1 MSVEDYC
8 ELCDLPKSTCIHGNP
23 PAPPPAAPP
32 RAARPKATPVVR
44 RAASSASGAAS
55 RAASGSGSGAAST
68 ATPTR
73 RVPRKWT
80 PPEVFAPV
88 IVQVLGE
95 AGGELDQD
103 EMFRRLEERVSE
115 QLTAADHGTTPEG
128 ELRWRYAARRARQA
142 LIAEGRMT
150 KGRPGVWALA

>member
-23 PAPPPAAPP
+23 PAPPPPP
-32 RAARPKATPVVR
+32 PARAARTKATPVVR
-44 RAASSASGAAS
+44 KSVSSGSRSGAGSASRTSSSAAA
-55 RAASGSGSGAAST
+55 AA
-68 ATPTR
+68 PTR

-88 IVQVLGE
+88 IVQVLDD
-95 AGGELDQD
+95 AGGELEQ
-103 EMFRRLEERVSE
+103 EELFRRLEERVSE
-115 QLTAADHGTTPEG
+115 QLTDADHGRTPEG

-142 LIAEGRMT
+142 LIAEGQMT

>member
-1 MSVEDYC
+1 MSAEDYC
-8 ELCDLPKSTCIHGNP
+8 ELCDLPESTCIHGNP
-23 PAPPPAAPP
+23 PAPPPPAPS
-32 RAARPKATPVVR
+32 RVARPKATPVVR
-44 RAASSASGAAS
+44 RAATSPSRGAGSAATS
-55 RAASGSGSGAAST
+55 AST
-68 ATPTR
+68 AAAVPAR

-88 IVQVLGE
+88 VVQLLEE

-103 EMFRRLEERVSE
+103 ELFLRLEERVSE
-115 QLTAADHGTTPEG
+115 RLTEADHGTTPEG